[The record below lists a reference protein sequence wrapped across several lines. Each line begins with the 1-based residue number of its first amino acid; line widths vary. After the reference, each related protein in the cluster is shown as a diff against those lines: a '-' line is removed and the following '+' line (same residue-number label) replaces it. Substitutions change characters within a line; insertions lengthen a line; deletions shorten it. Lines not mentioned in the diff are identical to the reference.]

1 MFEKFSPEGNND
13 NDNDIQSKIEIN
25 SAQLEYAQKRL
36 LERENDDPE
45 QSTLNDE
52 QREALRKVLLESG
65 QKIRMYK
72 QFQSSINSKTQ
83 EAKVI
88 EMNPENEDE
97 DSNRFRKA
105 I

>member
-1 MFEKFSPEGNND
+1 MFEKFSPEENND
-13 NDNDIQSKIEIN
+13 DIQSKIEIN

-36 LERENDDPE
+36 LERENDDPK

-65 QKIRMYK
+65 QKLRMYK
-72 QFQSSINSKTQ
+72 QFQTSINTKSQ
-83 EAKVI
+83 DAKVI
-88 EMNPENEDE
+88 EMNPESDEDE
-97 DSNRFRKA
+97 ESNRFRKA

>member
-72 QFQSSINSKTQ
+72 QFQTSINSKTQ

-97 DSNRFRKA
+97 ESNRFRKA